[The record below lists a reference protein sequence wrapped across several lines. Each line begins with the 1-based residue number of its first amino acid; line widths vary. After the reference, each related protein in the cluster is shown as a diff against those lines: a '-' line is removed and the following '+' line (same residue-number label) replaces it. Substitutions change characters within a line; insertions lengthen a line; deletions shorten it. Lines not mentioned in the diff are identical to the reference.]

1 MDKVNVVRT
10 ELKGRAMGMAEV
22 IPVVSGGTIAF
33 ITGIYE
39 RLLASISSFGGNL
52 IGTFKSGGLKAV
64 WKAIDGNFLLALLCG
79 MLFLEQTLGHKYA
92 IVLEYNAN
100 KQISR
105 DSSKR
110 LSDTKRIQRYCR
122 TEPVIFLLKFSRSLA
137 FAPSPNHPPLTR
149 LFHAG
154 AA

>member
-1 MDKVNVVRT
+1 MD
-10 ELKGRAMGMAEV
+10 MA
-22 IPVVSGGTIAF
+22 
-33 ITGIYE
+33 
-39 RLLASISSFGGNL
+39 LAPISSL
-52 IGTFKSGGLKAV
+52 TFA
-64 WKAIDGNFLLALLCG
+64 ALLCG

-154 AA
+154 LRKPGQPIRKPDEKFI